1 VSLEAGDCCEEVA
14 RPGVKAAWDIQY
26 SHMTVLT
33 SIVFFDSHGG
43 PQKSSTRLLK
53 QAVYV
58 NSSRSINEMD
68 EMPFHQLK
76 IACQK
81 RAIIRFDAF

>member
-1 VSLEAGDCCEEVA
+1 MTIAKRLQG
-14 RPGVKAAWDIQY
+14 PGSRLPGIISKVRY

-58 NSSRSINEMD
+58 NSGRLINEME
-68 EMPFHQLK
+68 EMPFHQLEV
-76 IACQK
+76 ACQK
-81 RAIIRFDAF
+81 RPIIRFDAF